1 MEDEK
6 HVCLDKIMKILQT
19 ILIGIFSIVLTSCEQ
34 FGIEV
39 TTVKGEWKS
48 QAYKNQYLII
58 NISDNGMS
66 HQTIHN
72 DSVIVNRSGTWS
84 LHNDTLSLYHQDF
97 NANGVRQFKIEQMS
111 MNTLTLRNLDNKDIW
126 VMTRQYS
133 TTSND
138 YDSHFSEV
146 FDLKRGFWWY
156 TWNIILFV
164 LGNLCVYLIGCV
176 LIMVVSKFGAVLIKW
191 IRKNIKKS

>member
-34 FGIEV
+34 FGIKV

-97 NANGVRQFKIEQMS
+97 NANGVRQFKSEHVSI
-111 MNTLTLRNLDNKDIW
+111 NTLAL
-126 VMTRQYS
+126 Q
-133 TTSND
+133 
-138 YDSHFSEV
+138 
-146 FDLKRGFWWY
+146 
-156 TWNIILFV
+156 
-164 LGNLCVYLIGCV
+164 
-176 LIMVVSKFGAVLIKW
+176 
-191 IRKNIKKS
+191 

>member
-1 MEDEK
+1 MNK
-6 HVCLDKIMKILQT
+6 LHITL
-19 ILIGIFSIVLTSCEQ
+19 IVLSCVVLSSCERL
-34 FGIEV
+34 GIEV

-48 QAYKNQYLII
+48 EAYKNQYLIM
-58 NISDNGMS
+58 NLSDNGMS

-84 LHNDTLSLYHQDF
+84 LHNDTLNLYHQDF
-97 NANGVRQFKIEQMS
+97 NANGVRQFKVEQMS

-133 TTSND
+133 TTNKD

-156 TWNIILFV
+156 ARQITAYAIAILLTVSFVKGLYYVGRGII
-164 LGNLCVYLIGCV
+164 NR
-176 LIMVVSKFGAVLIKW
+176 
-191 IRKNIKKS
+191 IRKKIKK